1 MDSPCRRT
9 RKSNAAIAATV
20 VPDTTLFGVRLADRS
35 KTECGTE
42 IMLGIA
48 ALVSA
53 VSIVLVWVV
62 YPAGMAVLAKLSRSS
77 PARVAADPRSV
88 SVVLATREDF
98 AAIRSRVENLL
109 QSDFDPAK
117 LEIVVAIDP
126 RHADLL
132 VHEVAELDERVR
144 VVRGDEPGGK
154 AATLNAGV
162 RVAIGD
168 VLVFTDTHQRFDPG
182 TIPRL
187 IAALSDP
194 IIGVVSGRL
203 ELPPGLAGKRSLV
216 DRYWSYER
224 WLRRAEAQV
233 HSAVGVTGAVY
244 AMRRKLW
251 TPLPPGLILDDVYVP
266 MRVVLSGHRVAFA
279 DDARAFETRRTTDSQ
294 EYRRKVRTLT
304 GVLQLCVWL
313 PGVLVPFRN
322 PIWLQFLFH
331 KLLRLVTPYW
341 LLAIILWLGA
351 AVWKAADTLPAHLT
365 LLIGAV
371 LLVAMAARPVLLRR
385 VRNVLYQGTLL
396 QFAVVAATFNGLMG
410 RWDVWR
416 K

>member
-1 MDSPCRRT
+1 
-9 RKSNAAIAATV
+9 
-20 VPDTTLFGVRLADRS
+20 
-35 KTECGTE
+35 
-42 IMLGIA
+42 MLGIA

-53 VSIVLVWVV
+53 VSTVLVWLV
-62 YPAGMAVLAKLSRSS
+62 YPAGMAVLAKLVRSS
-77 PARVAADPRSV
+77 PTGIAADPRSV
-88 SVVLATREDF
+88 SVILATREDST
-98 AAIRSRVENLL
+98 AIRARIENLL
-109 QSDFDPAK
+109 QSHFDPAE

-132 VHEVAELDERVR
+132 VHQVAEIDERVR

-162 RVAIGD
+162 RVARGD
-168 VLVFTDTHQRFDPG
+168 VLVFADTHQRFEPD

-187 IAALSDP
+187 IAALSDST
-194 IIGVVSGRL
+194 IGAASGRL
-203 ELPPGLAGKRSLV
+203 ELPASVAGKRSLV

-224 WLRRAEAQV
+224 WLRCAEAQV
-233 HSAVGVTGAVY
+233 RSAVGVTGAVY
-244 AMRRKLW
+244 AMRRELW
-251 TPLPPGLILDDVYVP
+251 TPLPAGLILDDVYVP
-266 MRVVLSGHRVAFA
+266 MRLVLSGHRVAFA
-279 DDARAFETRRTTDSQ
+279 DDARAFETRQTTDSQ

-304 GVLQLCVWL
+304 GVLQLCAWL

-331 KLLRLVTPYW
+331 KLLRLLTPYW
-341 LLAIILWLGA
+341 LLAILVWVGV
-351 AVWKAADTLPAHLT
+351 AVWKAAHNLPAHLT
-365 LLIGAV
+365 LLLGGV
-371 LLVAMAARPVLLRR
+371 LLLAMAARPVLLRR

-396 QFAVVAATFNGLMG
+396 QFAVVAATFNGLTG